1 MIQKVIL
8 DFHWKR
14 AFSNNSLNRNI
25 SLFYEYLKN
34 ICCSYVPYRKITMG
48 YRKPKWMAPKIL
60 AALKKISTLPK
71 KYIMNPS
78 RITQEQLTRYSKY

>member
-1 MIQKVIL
+1 MIQKAIL

-25 SLFYEYLKN
+25 SLFHEYLKN
-34 ICCSYVPYRKITMG
+34 ICGSYVPNGKITMG

-71 KYIMNPS
+71 NKI
-78 RITQEQLTRYSKY
+78 